1 MGLLIGF
8 LASLGL
14 WVLHFP
20 IFSLTGWGMGPG
32 ELKGSSYGH
41 LSASLSNASARRA
54 SESERS
60 RSAAAT
66 VVVMFKVRLSLGC
79 IPYQVN
85 ALIIL

>member
-20 IFSLTGWGMGPG
+20 IFSLTGWGMGPS

-41 LSASLSNASARRA
+41 PSTSLSNASARRA
-54 SESERS
+54 KAIERS
-60 RSAAAT
+60 RSASAT
-66 VVVMFKVRLSLGC
+66 VGPMFGVRLSPVST
-79 IPYQVN
+79 IS
-85 ALIIL
+85 